1 MFAARVE
8 PSPSRMAPSDS
19 ANRCSEVARVV
30 TEWNNRRVIA
40 LRFAVSPTL
49 CALLSLAACSSD
61 SDGSGVDG
69 NKGGA
74 PQNGPKQPDLGEL
87 PVYEQPLDMLQ
98 PTLPTGFVAA
108 TGAKNGSDAGQLKG
122 GWKIVGPLGKVP
134 EPSQTACA
142 NVLRVL
148 MRDFA
153 TFKHPDFGGPKEPQN
168 ALGLVGSV
176 LGEGRKPTRTAAHP
190 QVAVKLDDWYA
201 TLADVNTAYVVDFW
215 LEPVGSS
222 FVLDSSRFF
231 PLDSVM
237 SAESTQTDDDNQ
249 PRNFGFTTELHT
261 SFRYN
266 GGEVFTFRGDDDVFV
281 FVDGKLVVDIGGV
294 HGPTQGTVAID
305 DQGLTLGNVY
315 TLDLFQ
321 AERNPTGSNF
331 RIETTLDFADCGAI
345 VDDVPK

>member
-1 MFAARVE
+1 MMR
-8 PSPSRMAPSDS
+8 PSAKLLCLLAVLSS
-19 ANRCSEVARVV
+19 VACGDK
-30 TEWNNRRVIA
+30 E
-40 LRFAVSPTL
+40 
-49 CALLSLAACSSD
+49 
-61 SDGSGVDG
+61 GSGVTTDS
-69 NKGGA
+69 GA
-74 PQNGPKQPDLGEL
+74 PPTTAPKPIDLGE
-87 PVYEQPLDMLQ
+87 Q
-98 PTLPTGFVAA
+98 PTIAGEAPLETLQVTLPAGFVAA
-108 TGAKNGSDAGQLKG
+108 TGSNADGAQLKG

-134 EPSQTACA
+134 EPSETACA

-153 TFKHPDFGGPKEPQN
+153 TYAHPDFGGPKDPQN
-168 ALGLVGSV
+168 APGLVNAQ
-176 LGEGRKPTRTAAHP
+176 LGPGRKPTRTTAHP

-201 TLADVNTAYVVDFW
+201 TIPKVSSAYVVDFW
-215 LEPVGSS
+215 LEPVGES

-237 SAESTQTDDDNQ
+237 SAEAKQNDDDNQ

-261 SFRYN
+261 SFRYK

-294 HGPTQGTVAID
+294 HGPTQGSVAID
-305 DQGLTLGNVY
+305 EQGLTLGNVY